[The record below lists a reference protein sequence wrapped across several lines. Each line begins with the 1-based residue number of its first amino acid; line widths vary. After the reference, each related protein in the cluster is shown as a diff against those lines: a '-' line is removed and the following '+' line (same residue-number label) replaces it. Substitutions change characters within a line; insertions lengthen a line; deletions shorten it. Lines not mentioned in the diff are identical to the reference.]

1 MGILYP
7 RGSDLVV
14 GDTKGQVDGNYE
26 FLIHRLDEC
35 QSTMT
40 FVSEE
45 RMLLF
50 GLVLTLPK
58 LWVAVPCHAAVCFSG
73 HARSFMHPHVREHLK
88 ERLLQGLECE
98 TDVFFYLALG
108 EAHGSA
114 RNAWDNFTR
123 QPMVA
128 PEVVRAAALEFDPI
142 AIVLH
147 RGDADFVSHD
157 CGMDGAPDGVFSQ
170 LYKTA
175 ACFSL
180 IESAEKA
187 RQAAHHLLRHRRYD
201 WIVRVRPDLAWVG
214 PIAPLGSF
222 RGDRIYLP
230 AHFWPI
236 GDMFA
241 LVPRHL
247 ARDYFHAI
255 DSFYTCRTLCSCD
268 TPWYLANVPY
278 PHARWR

>member
-1 MGILYP
+1 M
-7 RGSDLVV
+7 
-14 GDTKGQVDGNYE
+14 DGNYE

-128 PEVVRAAALEFDPI
+128 PEVVRA
-142 AIVLH
+142 
-147 RGDADFVSHD
+147 G
-157 CGMDGAPDGVFSQ
+157 G
-170 LYKTA
+170 
-175 ACFSL
+175 
-180 IESAEKA
+180 
-187 RQAAHHLLRHRRYD
+187 RR
-201 WIVRVRPDLAWVG
+201 
-214 PIAPLGSF
+214 
-222 RGDRIYLP
+222 
-230 AHFWPI
+230 
-236 GDMFA
+236 
-241 LVPRHL
+241 
-247 ARDYFHAI
+247 
-255 DSFYTCRTLCSCD
+255 
-268 TPWYLANVPY
+268 
-278 PHARWR
+278 HARAPWAGGGPWIGRPLALRRRLAKGGALGGDC